1 MLCLFSSTRGSP
13 ATWQFRYRIS
23 GKLPKASLYSVN
35 FPAAVESTPTR
46 GDPAASLAS
55 SSCASPT
62 GRADLPIARTKVA
75 SRTPDDTMPC
85 RRQCNL
91 EVFPHSSRN
100 HVPCAI
106 LAFRPRRSH
115 WFSDEMSTTSDLG
128 SKTMKTIKVG
138 PRPSVLSARPRT
150 RPGNVDLTRLE
161 TPSKTC
167 PPVMSRSRLPSP
179 GAQPFSNEPVPSHLL
194 LRASG
199 MVPDEPY
206 DLLLARPAPRY
217 ATREAHGAPVAAMPR
232 TGATNEPRRLRP
244 RALLQACPECL

>member
-1 MLCLFSSTRGSP
+1 MRAWLRTPRGIPIRGAALLGQTTPISPSQRHGVMSSFVTGQHLSWSSQKPRKGGRGVLCLFSSTRGSP

-23 GKLPKASLYSVN
+23 GKLPNAWLSSVI

-46 GDPAASLAS
+46 GHPAASPAS

-75 SRTPDDTMPC
+75 FRTPDDTMPC

-91 EVFPHSSRN
+91 EAFPHSSRN

-106 LAFRPRRSH
+106 LAFHLRCSH
-115 WFSDEMSTTSDLG
+115 WLSADMSSTSGLG
-128 SKTMKTIKVG
+128 SKTMKIIKVG
-138 PRPSVLSARPRT
+138 PCPSVLSARPRT

-179 GAQPFSNEPVPSHLL
+179 GALGGPTLL
-194 LRASG
+194 
-199 MVPDEPY
+199 E
-206 DLLLARPAPRY
+206 
-217 ATREAHGAPVAAMPR
+217 
-232 TGATNEPRRLRP
+232 
-244 RALLQACPECL
+244 